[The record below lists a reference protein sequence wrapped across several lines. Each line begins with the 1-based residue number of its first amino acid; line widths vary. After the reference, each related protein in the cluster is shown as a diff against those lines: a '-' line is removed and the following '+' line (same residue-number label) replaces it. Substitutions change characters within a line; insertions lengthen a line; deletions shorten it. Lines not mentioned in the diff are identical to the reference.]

1 MQRRALIKAV
11 GQAAYGTRWQMPMA
25 KDMKI
30 GLATLK
36 RWVVGVGVPDD
47 LEDRLIDLLQLNIRR
62 RQQENQKL
70 QVLAIDISKRRKRI

>member
-1 MQRRALIKAV
+1 
-11 GQAAYGTRWQMPMA
+11 MPMA

>member
-1 MQRRALIKAV
+1 
-11 GQAAYGTRWQMPMA
+11 MA